1 MSNLLDKPFSI
12 AVEMEAFLVGMVADV
27 TSKSEDDFR
36 SNLISV
42 KSLKELSNDI
52 RSAYDAIMP
61 NIHVLDIYRVTDAL
75 WHYLVK
81 HPDKIFVGV
90 TSPEGLTDA
99 DNKSLRELLAVWLTP
114 AVKASL
120 RDKLDTAISRFH
132 SSLLQKDDPIALLN
146 AKATNIFNELN
157 RIGVTPDTAAAAGAE
172 FSAAIRAVFGK
183 SAILASNNPS
193 LTKDKSYAFI
203 SSTFTGAKTRIN
215 DILTKT
221 FIDFILG
228 SKNIGLSGAV
238 LGGGGTGYT
247 KGKSKSIATVQV
259 GNLVHFGHTTV
270 KNELGSFLNS
280 PASVKAIYASSKGG
294 SSKYA
299 NNPVK
304 AAEVFKKQS
313 GQLKYAFTVDK
324 NLTDIGTAGVLLAL
338 GVTITLPWLSTTNT
352 RLGARENKAL
362 NTIADK
368 SSTGIDVSS
377 LASNLYKYLGGPRV
391 LKGTSSQSIQQFILN
406 TITSYIKTGKPPKKE
421 VTKKKTIKSKP
432 LTRLVQASPV
442 SINVRALSSYTLQGF
457 SPNPYANT
465 SFGAPNLTTNLA
477 SLQSLLDAQLVQRV
491 KDNMGNG
498 SRRDVLNLRSGR
510 LAESAQVERLSESRA
525 GMITAFYSYMK
536 NPYATFSQGGRQ
548 QSPRSRDPKSLISKS
563 IREIAATQVGLRLR
577 AVLV

>member
-27 TSKSEDDFR
+27 ASTSEKDFR
-36 SNLISV
+36 SKISSV
-42 KSLKELSNDI
+42 KALKELSNDI
-52 RSAYDAIMP
+52 RVAYDSIMP

-81 HPDKIFVGV
+81 HPDKIFVGIS
-90 TSPEGLTDA
+90 TPEGLSDA
-99 DNKSLRELLAVWLTP
+99 DNKSLREVLSTALTP
-114 AVKASL
+114 SVKASL
-120 RDKLDTAISRFH
+120 RDKLDLAISSFH
-132 SSLLQKDDPIALLN
+132 RSLLQKEDPIVLLN
-146 AKATNIFNELN
+146 TRATNIFKELN
-157 RIGVTPDTAAAAGAE
+157 RVGVTPETAAAAGAE
-172 FSAAIRAVFGK
+172 FSVVIRSVFGK

-221 FIDFILG
+221 FIEFILG
-228 SKNIGLSGAV
+228 SRNIGLSGAV
-238 LGGGGTGYT
+238 LGGGGTGYL

-259 GNLVHFGHTTV
+259 GNLVHFGHSTV

-294 SSKYA
+294 STKYA
-299 NNPVK
+299 NNPIK

-324 NLTDIGTAGVLLAL
+324 NLTSIDNTGVLLAL
-338 GVTITLPWLSTTNT
+338 GVTITLPWLNTTNT

-362 NTIADK
+362 NAIADK
-368 SSTGIDVSS
+368 DSTGIDVGS
-377 LASNLYKYLGGPRV
+377 LATNLYKYLGGARV
-391 LKGTSSQSIQQFILN
+391 LKGTSSQSVEQFILN
-406 TITSYIKTGKPPKKE
+406 TIGSYIKTGKPPKKE
-421 VTKKKTIKSKP
+421 LVKKKSTKSKSI
-432 LTRLVQASPV
+432 TRMVQVSPV
-442 SINVRALSSYTLQGF
+442 SVNVQALSSYTLQGF
-457 SPNPYANT
+457 MPNPYANT
-465 SFGAPNLTTNLA
+465 SFGAPHLTTNLV
-477 SLQSLLDAQLVQRV
+477 SLQALLDAQLVQRV
-491 KDNMGNG
+491 KDNMGKG

-510 LAESAQVERLSESRA
+510 LAESVQVERLSESRA

-563 IREIAATQVGLRLR
+563 IREIAATQVGNRLR